1 MKLNELLRQY
11 RKDHALSQE
20 EMANQIGINRC
31 LYNQIEKGKTSISG
45 RTIKKIANTLNTKPS
60 YIVDMLKGE

>member
-1 MKLNELLRQY
+1 MRLKELLKEY
-11 RKDHALSQE
+11 RKNHAFSQK
-20 EMANQIGINRC
+20 EMAEIIGINRC